1 MQHAHRGVS
10 IELHRQGGSVTTVPL
25 TDAFASSVIWV
36 GETAE
41 IDALMRLDAKGF
53 ETALAGRLDG
63 LLGHIGEIGARAHFP
78 VTRLTA
84 ESLVGPRTALVGEA
98 GHVLP
103 PIGAQGLNLGL
114 RDVATLADCVSTAM
128 TRGGDPGSDE
138 VLSAYDRARKLDVL
152 TRTLGI
158 DLLSRSLLSGFLP
171 IQAVRGIVSYGLN
184 ALPPLRRLV
193 MRIGMEPPTELPSL
207 MRPASALTGLP
218 RVKAPAWHLTPGPRF
233 ATRSTSPHAR
243 THRGTSKANGRSVC
257 HLAATR
263 PAIPAGICGLA
274 HSDRLCAPLSHRC
287 GRLDLGGDLAAGRA
301 PQSPAQARAR
311 QSRAR
316 LPGQDAEEREQ
327 IALRMWGNLGRVMVE
342 TMNIDRILKEPD
354 RLHVTNG
361 HVIGR
366 YKDKMGPVLI
376 VTMHMGNWELGMW
389 PVMLAG
395 VKPAGVYRLVKN
407 PYVDRYLRAQR
418 KDLYPGGLFG
428 SRRAAGQDEGQ
439 KTARLIMDYVRQG
452 GRLGFISDLYDAQGV
467 EVPFFGY
474 PAKSMPI
481 AAMIARRVGARIW
494 IGRCIRIGNRACF
507 DINVNELR
515 IPRTNNQA
523 EDIRSITAAIQRQF
537 EGWIRENPDQFM
549 WSNRRWS

>member
-1 MQHAHRGVS
+1 MRAPTEAPAKPMADPSAISPLRDLQYRLEYVGLRILIGFVRLFPIDVAGS
-10 IELHRQGGSVTTVPL
+10 ISAGIWRLVAPL
-25 TDAFASSVIWV
+25 N
-36 GETAE
+36 
-41 IDALMRLDAKGF
+41 RRHKR
-53 ETALAGRLDG
+53 ALA
-63 LLGHIGEIGARAHFP
+63 
-78 VTRLTA
+78 
-84 ESLVGPRTALVGEA
+84 
-98 GHVLP
+98 
-103 PIGAQGLNLGL
+103 NLE
-114 RDVATLADCVSTAM
+114 R
-128 TRGGDPGSDE
+128 
-138 VLSAYDRARKLDVL
+138 
-152 TRTLGI
+152 
-158 DLLSRSLLSGFLP
+158 
-171 IQAVRGIVSYGLN
+171 
-184 ALPPLRRLV
+184 ALPD
-193 MRIGMEPPTELPSL
+193 
-207 MRPASALTGLP
+207 
-218 RVKAPAWHLTPGPRF
+218 KTP
-233 ATRSTSPHAR
+233 
-243 THRGTSKANGRSVC
+243 
-257 HLAATR
+257 
-263 PAIPAGICGLA
+263 
-274 HSDRLCAPLSHRC
+274 
-287 GRLDLGGDLAAGRA
+287 
-301 PQSPAQARAR
+301 Q
-311 QSRAR
+311 
-316 LPGQDAEEREQ
+316 EREK

-366 YKDKMGPVLI
+366 YKEKMGPVLI

-389 PVMLAG
+389 PIMLAG

-494 IGRCIRIGNRACF
+494 IGRCIRIGDRACF

-515 IPRTNNQA
+515 VPRTNNQA
-523 EDIRSITAAIQRQF
+523 EDIRNITAAIQRQF

>member
-1 MQHAHRGVS
+1 
-10 IELHRQGGSVTTVPL
+10 
-25 TDAFASSVIWV
+25 
-36 GETAE
+36 
-41 IDALMRLDAKGF
+41 MRAPTEAPAK
-53 ETALAGRLDG
+53 
-63 LLGHIGEIGARAHFP
+63 P
-78 VTRLTA
+78 V
-84 ESLVGPRTALVGEA
+84 
-98 GHVLP
+98 
-103 PIGAQGLNLGL
+103 
-114 RDVATLADCVSTAM
+114 AD
-128 TRGGDPGSDE
+128 P
-138 VLSAYDRARKLDVL
+138 SA
-152 TRTLGI
+152 I
-158 DLLSRSLLSGFLP
+158 
-171 IQAVRGIVSYGLN
+171 
-184 ALPPLRRLV
+184 PPLRDLQYRLEYV
-193 MRIGMEPPTELPSL
+193 GLRILIGIVRLLPVDVAGSISASL
-207 MRPASALTGLP
+207 WRLIAPYNRRHKRALANLERAFP
-218 RVKAPAWHLTPGPRF
+218 DKTP
-233 ATRSTSPHAR
+233 
-243 THRGTSKANGRSVC
+243 
-257 HLAATR
+257 
-263 PAIPAGICGLA
+263 
-274 HSDRLCAPLSHRC
+274 
-287 GRLDLGGDLAAGRA
+287 
-301 PQSPAQARAR
+301 
-311 QSRAR
+311 
-316 LPGQDAEEREQ
+316 EEREQ
-327 IALRMWGNLGRVMVE
+327 IARRMWGNLGRVMVE

-389 PVMLAG
+389 PIMLAG
-395 VKPAGVYRLVKN
+395 VRPAGVYRLVKN

-428 SRRAAGQDEGQ
+428 SRRAAGHEEEGQ

-467 EVPFFGY
+467 DVPFFGY

-523 EDIRSITAAIQRQF
+523 EDIRNITAAIQRQF

>member
-1 MQHAHRGVS
+1 VKVDGKSYRTIWLGADG
-10 IELHRQGGSVTTVPL
+10 TTVQAIDQTLLPHQFVIRDFHTVEDAEKAIRTMIVRGAPL
-25 TDAFASSVIWV
+25 IGAAAAY
-36 GETAE
+36 G
-41 IDALMRLDAKGF
+41 M
-53 ETALAGRLDG
+53 ALAMANDPSDANL
-63 LLGHIGEIGARAHFP
+63 ERAYP
-78 VTRLTA
+78 
-84 ESLVGPRTALVGEA
+84 
-98 GHVLP
+98 
-103 PIGAQGLNLGL
+103 
-114 RDVATLADCVSTAM
+114 D
-128 TRGGDPGSDE
+128 
-138 VLSAYDRARKLDVL
+138 K
-152 TRTLGI
+152 
-158 DLLSRSLLSGFLP
+158 
-171 IQAVRGIVSYGLN
+171 
-184 ALPPLRRLV
+184 
-193 MRIGMEPPTELPSL
+193 
-207 MRPASALTGLP
+207 
-218 RVKAPAWHLTPGPRF
+218 TP
-233 ATRSTSPHAR
+233 
-243 THRGTSKANGRSVC
+243 
-257 HLAATR
+257 
-263 PAIPAGICGLA
+263 
-274 HSDRLCAPLSHRC
+274 
-287 GRLDLGGDLAAGRA
+287 
-301 PQSPAQARAR
+301 
-311 QSRAR
+311 
-316 LPGQDAEEREQ
+316 EEREQ

-342 TMNIDRILKEPD
+342 TMNIDRILREPD

-366 YKDKMGPVLI
+366 YKEKMGPVLI

-389 PVMLAG
+389 PIMLAG

-494 IGRCIRIGNRACF
+494 IGRCIRIGDRACF

-515 IPRTNNQA
+515 VPRTNNQA
-523 EDIRSITAAIQRQF
+523 EDIRNITAAIQRQF